1 MAENQSDNFVYEPS
15 RHKILM
21 EEYSKLSTDI
31 EYIEWGKRAQV
42 VAEYMGEAIAKVN
55 MAIGFEKNRLEKER
69 DKNARRN
76 IERGLMQYE
85 SFSKV
90 VQKQLNDLIKVMGSL
105 PTGPVK
111 PIVKEMNKSK
121 MPTPDSPYVKIFVR
135 KSGDV
140 ILDGNTTSIEVLKNV
155 LMALAQRNG
164 VVLYSRESPED
175 SEPPAIAKAIIN
187 LVIEN
192 RLPIRMCK
200 NSDFAEAIEPDGKLR
215 MS

>member
-1 MAENQSDNFVYEPS
+1 MAENQSNNFVYESS

-42 VAEYMGEAIAKVN
+42 IAEYMGEAIAKVN

-90 VQKQLNDLIKVMGSL
+90 VQKQLNDLIKVMDSL

-111 PIVKEMNKSK
+111 PIVKEMDKSR

-140 ILDGNTTSIEVLKNV
+140 ILDGNTTSMEVLKNV

-175 SEPPAIAKAIIN
+175 SEPPAIAKTIIS

-200 NSDFAEAIEPDGKLR
+200 NSDFAEAIEPNGKLR